1 MSTIFSSM
9 ALHFSRHPPSAT
21 QHLSIYINLISL
33 HLLQLVRHAL
43 FLSALAFTLPLL
55 PHRFGLPQ
63 NPNRPCQPE
72 SPHASTAKRF
82 SRMKHTRKFPHKKL
96 VSGSFLGNSVSK
108 QEAMTQFY
116 RIYTISR
123 QTFPLFASQVLT
135 LKPIIGRTLQKCEEK
150 YGYL

>member
-1 MSTIFSSM
+1 M
-9 ALHFSRHPPSAT
+9 ALHFSRHPPYAT
-21 QHLSIYINLISL
+21 RHLSIYINLISL
-33 HLLQLVRHAL
+33 HLLTTR
-43 FLSALAFTLPLL
+43 SARALPLRTRVCS
-55 PHRFGLPQ
+55 PAASSSFWPST
-63 NPNRPCQPE
+63 NPPPPCQPE

-82 SRMKHTRKFPHKKL
+82 SRMKDARKFLHKKL
-96 VSGSFLGNSVSK
+96 VSGSFWGNSVSK

-123 QTFPLFASQVLT
+123 LTFPLFVSQVLT

>member
-1 MSTIFSSM
+1 
-9 ALHFSRHPPSAT
+9 
-21 QHLSIYINLISL
+21 
-33 HLLQLVRHAL
+33 
-43 FLSALAFTLPLL
+43 
-55 PHRFGLPQ
+55 
-63 NPNRPCQPE
+63 
-72 SPHASTAKRF
+72 
-82 SRMKHTRKFPHKKL
+82 MKHARKFPPKKL

-123 QTFPLFASQVLT
+123 LTFPLFASQVLT